1 LTIEQAT
8 EADFDRI
15 QAVREECSWEQT
27 QAGTSY
33 LKRLQPDELESMLP
47 VSLVMRINGN
57 IAGTIYVEEVRSH
70 PGVASIGGFAVAKK
84 YRKFRLSETLL
95 KSAITKAAQDGY
107 EKAISITASQKVK
120 ELFRLAGGME
130 GAEEYIDVFVK
141 ALRRY
146 VIAERDLVSL
156 FEFDLQS

>member
-1 LTIEQAT
+1 
-8 EADFDRI
+8 
-15 QAVREECSWEQT
+15 
-27 QAGTSY
+27 
-33 LKRLQPDELESMLP
+33 
-47 VSLVMRINGN
+47 
-57 IAGTIYVEEVRSH
+57 
-70 PGVASIGGFAVAKK
+70 
-84 YRKFRLSETLL
+84 L